1 MKLLMD
7 AYSTWENPPL
17 VFETFYLPGIT
28 NPASDANWRHPIGL
42 PELPEDK
49 EQVIATAIC
58 RETRAH
64 MNSISVEYDPLD
76 KEEVI
81 FIADIAKSVKTLL
94 SLSWDV
100 IADNTSKARTLDNV
114 F

>member
-1 MKLLMD
+1 MKLLMA
-7 AYSTWENPPL
+7 AYFTWNKKPSFGI
-17 VFETFYLPGIT
+17 FETFYLPGIT

-76 KEEVI
+76 KDVVI
-81 FIADIAKSVKTLL
+81 CYPQKCRNTAKFVLECHN
-94 SLSWDV
+94 W
-100 IADNTSKARTLDNV
+100 
-114 F
+114 